1 MYITQKTIYKK
12 QGKKWI
18 IDDIINTEIVHILL
32 NDDLIAK
39 HLLKSN
45 MVKSIKYSYGKIFVN
60 YGNDT
65 KAVYE

>member
-18 IDDIINTEIVHILL
+18 IDDIISTEIVHILL

-39 HLLKSN
+39 HLLKSS